1 MVLWSPG
8 VPGSGSMPE
17 FRYTALDGSGREVSG
32 ALQAEDRAGALSRIK
47 SMGMSPMALDM
58 SSGGAAAVSVGRGA
72 APALA
77 AEAPKAGFSLLPR
90 KVGTADLA
98 LFTRQLA
105 SLFNAG
111 LNIARS
117 LDTLIEHSENPALR
131 NALTQVRQGVQGGTS
146 LWESLAEHPKI
157 FNDLYVNL
165 VRAGEASGQ
174 LGNVLDRL
182 ADTLEQ
188 QQDRQS
194 KLRSA
199 LAYPIVLISAGVS
212 AVLFILVF
220 LVPRFAKIFASLNR
234 PLPAPTKALLALQA
248 FVSQWGWLVAL
259 LMVAA
264 YFAFKQWEATE
275 QGGLVVDRIRMRIW
289 LIGTLIHKEAVSRFC
304 RTMGTL
310 VEGGVPIL
318 TSFEVAER
326 AVGNRVL
333 RQAIDQVRSAV
344 REGESL
350 AEPLARTGVFP
361 KLVTNM
367 IAVGE
372 ETGNL
377 QEMLNR
383 VADAY
388 DAEINNRT
396 RQLMS
401 LVEPMVILL
410 MGAIIGTIVVS
421 MLVPVLELSTGFN

>member
-1 MVLWSPG
+1 M
-8 VPGSGSMPE
+8 
-17 FRYTALDGSGREVSG
+17 TG
-32 ALQAEDRAGALSRIK
+32 ALQAEDRSTAISRLK
-47 SMGMSPMALDM
+47 SMGMYPMNLEV
-58 SSGGAAAVSVGRGA
+58 SGGAAALGRAG
-72 APALA
+72 APASDLSSGG
-77 AEAPKAGFSLLPR
+77 GFSLLPAR
-90 KVGTADLA
+90 VSTADLA

-111 LNIARS
+111 LNVARS
-117 LDTLIEHSENPALR
+117 LDTLIEHAENRALQA
-131 NALTQVRQGVQGGTS
+131 ALNQVRQAVQGGST
-146 LWESLAEHPKI
+146 LWEALAEHPKI
-157 FNDLYVNL
+157 FNELYVSL

-174 LGNVLDRL
+174 LGGVLERL
-182 ADTLEQ
+182 ADSLEAQ
-188 QQDRQS
+188 QEQQS

-199 LAYPIVLISAGVS
+199 MAYPILLCVAGFS

-220 LVPRFAKIFASLNR
+220 LVPRFAKIFKSLNR
-234 PLPAPTKALLALQA
+234 PLPTPTLVLMNLQA

-259 LMVAA
+259 CVVGIVIAVR
-264 YFAFKQWEATE
+264 QWDKTE
-275 QGGLVVDRIRMRIW
+275 QGGLFLDRIRMRIW
-289 LIGTLIHKEAVSRFC
+289 LLGSLIHKEAVSRFC
-304 RTMGTL
+304 RTMATL

-344 REGESL
+344 REGEPL
-350 AEPLARTGVFP
+350 AEPLRRSGVFP

-383 VADAY
+383 IADAY
-388 DAEINNRT
+388 DAEVSNRT
-396 RQLMS
+396 RQLVS

-410 MGAIIGTIVVS
+410 MGAVIGTIVIS
-421 MLVPVLELSTGFN
+421 MLVPVLELSTGFG

>member
-1 MVLWSPG
+1 MA
-8 VPGSGSMPE
+8 E

-32 ALQAEDRAGALSRIK
+32 ALQAEDRAGALARLK
-47 SMGMSPMALDM
+47 GMGMYPMVLDVA
-58 SSGGAAAVSVGRGA
+58 GGGSAAVSLGRSA
-72 APALA
+72 AA
-77 AEAPKAGFSLLPR
+77 AGEAPKGGFSLFAK
-90 KVGTADLA
+90 KVSTADLA

-111 LNIARS
+111 LNMARS
-117 LDTLIEHSENPALR
+117 LDTLIEHSDNATLRSALM
-131 NALTQVRQGVQGGTS
+131 QVRQGVQGGST

-157 FNDLYVNL
+157 FSELYVNL

-182 ADTLEQ
+182 ADSLEQ
-188 QQDRQS
+188 QQEQQS

-199 LAYPIVLISAGVS
+199 LAYPILLVCAGFS
-212 AVLFILVF
+212 AVLFILIF
-220 LVPRFAKIFASLNR
+220 LVPRFSKIFASLNR
-234 PLPAPTKALLALQA
+234 PLPAPTKALLAIQG
-248 FVSQWGWLVAL
+248 FVSQWGWLVAIL
-259 LMVAA
+259 VVALV
-264 YFAFKQWEATE
+264 FAFKQWDQTE
-275 QGGLVVDRIRMRIW
+275 KGGLFLDRIRMRIW
-289 LIGTLIHKEAVSRFC
+289 LLGSLIHKEAVSRFC
-304 RTMGTL
+304 RTMATL
-310 VEGGVPIL
+310 VQGGVPIL

-350 AEPLARTGVFP
+350 AEPLQRTGVFP

-383 VADAY
+383 IADAY
-388 DAEINNRT
+388 DAEVNNRT
-396 RQLMS
+396 RQLVS
-401 LVEPMVILL
+401 LVEPMVILF